1 MKKDYKRIKILISVA
16 ILSMT
21 LTGCASVEP
30 TVKYVEVWKA
40 PEALKNA
47 PARPVYELEQ
57 LNMSTATNDQII
69 DAYKITINQ
78 CINYSDNLDAILKSL
93 QK

>member
-1 MKKDYKRIKILISVA
+1 MKKDSKCIKFLISVS
-16 ILSMT
+16 ILSI
-21 LTGCASVEP
+21 LSGCASVEP

-78 CINYSDNLDAILKSL
+78 CINYSDSLDAILKSL